1 MMNVALDIVSVL
13 ILYLLLVTGYARHAA
28 TMEMGAM
35 KAPTVV
41 RGVVNSQLSTE
52 AANA

>member
-1 MMNVALDIVSVL
+1 MNVALDVVSVL
-13 ILYLLLVTGYARHAA
+13 IFYLLLVTGYARHAA
-28 TMEMGAM
+28 TMEIGAV

-41 RGVVNSQLSTE
+41 LGVANLQLTTE